1 MDHFKKSHWE
11 SVSGSYVLMQAF
23 LMQLFLTITPTVQ
36 SSKQSVSVKLEEITV

>member
-11 SVSGSYVLMQAF
+11 SVSGSYVLMEAF
-23 LMQLFLTITPTVQ
+23 LMQLFLTITSTVQ